1 MTKEQQEFR
10 DKLFPDGPPT
20 PEEFILKITEI
31 VREEMAEKQK
41 DHV

>member
-10 DKLFPDGPPT
+10 DELFPDGPPT
-20 PEEFILKITEI
+20 PEEFVFKIAEL

-41 DHV
+41 DHA